1 MIREY
6 ISCTFFNIFYLKI
19 FFVIKIC
26 SLILEIEEFGQIYE
40 FTIFNL
46 FYNCD
51 IKNIFG
57 ILQTCSQQFS
67 KFLF

>member
-1 MIREY
+1 M
-6 ISCTFFNIFYLKI
+6 
-19 FFVIKIC
+19 IKIC